1 MRNFNQPTG
10 MSPGHLEGKNTVGAE
25 VLRTSV
31 QGKAECASILCQR
44 AWVEVDQGALSHNVR
59 QLRQLLTSPTQLM
72 AVVKADAYGHGATLV
87 ARTALDAGAAGL
99 CVATLQEGIQLR
111 EAGIE
116 APILLLGAVNTPEQV
131 EAIAHWQLEPT
142 ICNPQQALIFSETLS
157 DLQKTLPVPEPLPNG
172 PR

>member
-1 MRNFNQPTG
+1 MRNFNQTTG
-10 MSPGHLEGKNTVGAE
+10 MSPGQLEGKNTVAAE

-44 AWVEVDQGALSHNVR
+44 AWVEIDQGALSHNVR

-99 CVATLQEGIQLR
+99 CVATLEEGIQLR
-111 EAGIE
+111 
-116 APILLLGAVNTPEQV
+116 
-131 EAIAHWQLEPT
+131 
-142 ICNPQQALIFSETLS
+142 
-157 DLQKTLPVPEPLPNG
+157 
-172 PR
+172 